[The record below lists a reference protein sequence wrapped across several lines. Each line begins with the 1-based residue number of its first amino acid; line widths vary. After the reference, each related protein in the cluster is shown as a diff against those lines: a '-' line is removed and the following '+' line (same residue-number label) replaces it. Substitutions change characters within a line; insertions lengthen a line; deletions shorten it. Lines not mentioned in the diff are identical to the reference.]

1 MVAKISKG
9 NNFGGAVRYVL
20 QEKKGAMLLDSLGVL
35 ATDRKSIIESF
46 RFQCQLRPD
55 IKDTVGHLSLSF
67 SVEDAG
73 KINQSFMVSVA
84 REYMQRMAI
93 SNTQYIIVAHHDR
106 AHPHCHILFNRIDN
120 NGCLIS
126 NQNDRRRNVK
136 ICKQLTREFHLH
148 MAKGKNHVNRNR
160 LRGADAVKYQIYD
173 ALVAAVPLCNNWKE
187 LGEALRREGV
197 KMSFVNRGST
207 NNIQGVVFE
216 KDGIKFNGSNVD
228 RRFSYSKISKSFVG
242 NTHNERR
249 RMVMGKIDG
258 NGYVGSMKVPNLS
271 PVISATLSTVD
282 SVVSGILHSVAEVG
296 SAPVSGSVSPDGRKP
311 SVDLADDEYIDEYGI
326 IRKRRRG
333 MRR

>member
-20 QEKKGAMLLDSLGVL
+20 QEMKGAMLLDSLGVL
-35 ATDRKSIIESF
+35 ATDRKSIITSF
-46 RFQCQLRPD
+46 RFQCEQRPD

-73 KINQSFMVSVA
+73 KVNESFMVSVA
-84 REYMQRMAI
+84 REYMRRMGI
-93 SNTQYIIVAHHDR
+93 RNTQYIIVAHHDR
-106 AHPHCHILFNRIDN
+106 THPHCHIVYNRIDN

-126 NQNDRRRNVK
+126 NKNDRRRNVK
-136 ICKQLTREFHLH
+136 VCKQLTRELHLH
-148 MAKGKNHVNRNR
+148 MAKGKEHVNRER

-187 LGEALRREGV
+187 LEEALRREGV
-197 KMSFVNRGST
+197 KISFVNRGST
-207 NNIQGVVFE
+207 NDIQGVVFE

-249 RMVMGKIDG
+249 RMVMEKIDG
-258 NGYVGSMKVPNLS
+258 NGYVGGKEIPNMS
-271 PVISATLSTVD
+271 PVIRTTLSTVD
-282 SVVSGILHSVAEVG
+282 YVVSRALHTVAEVG
-296 SAPVSGSVSPDGRKP
+296 PAPVSDSVSPDGRKP

-333 MRR
+333 LRR

>member
-9 NNFGGAVRYVL
+9 NNFGGAVRKVL
-20 QEKKGAMLLDSLGVL
+20 LEKNGAMLLDSLGVL

-326 IRKRRRG
+326 IRKRRHG

>member
-1 MVAKISKG
+1 MIAKISKG

-20 QEKKGAMLLDSLGVL
+20 QEMKGAMLLDSLGVV
-35 ATDRKSIIESF
+35 ATDRKSIINSF
-46 RFQCQLRPD
+46 HFQCQLRPD

-67 SVEDAG
+67 SVEDADR
-73 KINQSFMVSVA
+73 INESFMVSVA
-84 REYMQRMAI
+84 REYMQRMGI
-93 SNTQYIIVAHHDR
+93 CNTQYIIVAHHDR
-106 AHPHCHILFNRIDN
+106 THPHCHIVYNRIDY
-120 NGCLIS
+120 NGRLIS
-126 NQNDRRRNVK
+126 NKNDRRRNVRV
-136 ICKQLTREFHLH
+136 CNQLTREFHLH
-148 MAKGKNHVNRNR
+148 MAKGKDHVHRER

-187 LGEALRREGV
+187 LEEALRRDGI
-197 KMSFVNRGST
+197 KISFVNRGST
-207 NNIQGVVFE
+207 NDIQGVVFE

-249 RMVMGKIDG
+249 RMVRGKIDG
-258 NGYVGSMKVPNLS
+258 NSHLGSMKVPNLS
-271 PVISATLSTVD
+271 PVISASLSAVD
-282 SVVSGILHSVAEVG
+282 SVVSGILHTVAEVG

-326 IRKRRRG
+326 IRKRRHG